1 MNRLKQLTK
10 NNAKLR
16 RIIRKIIFFL
26 RRVRYN
32 IRGIGVK
39 TDEQLFLFSSFEGH
53 NFADSPKA
61 IYEYLKSSEEFAD
74 CRFVWCFEHP
84 EKYRFLEEN
93 KNTRVVKQ
101 NSKECEICYKTAKY
115 WILNHRVAVHRYP
128 KKNQVFVQ
136 CWHGTPLKKLGF
148 DIDSGDN
155 VINTQKE
162 LCEKYLT
169 DAKKYSYML
178 SPSPFAT
185 EKFISS
191 FNLKA
196 INKENCIIQQG
207 YPRNDFLFRYGE
219 EDISRIKESLSLPKN
234 KKVILYA
241 PTWRDNQHQ
250 TGVGYTYKI
259 EVDFEKLQKELQN
272 EYVILFRA
280 HYFVSNS
287 FDFEKY
293 KGFVYNV
300 SQIDDINELYIISDI
315 LITDYSSVF
324 FDYANLKRPIIF
336 FMYDIEQYKNELR
349 GFYIDLKELPGSIV
363 ENEGDLIEEIKKSD
377 NFTYSETYRK
387 FNEKFNLLDDSNASK
402 RVIDIIT
409 QKS

>member
-10 NNAKLR
+10 NNAALR
-16 RIIRKIIFFL
+16 RIIRKIIFLL
-26 RRVRYN
+26 RRIRYN
-32 IRGIGVK
+32 FRGLGVK
-39 TDEQLFLFSSFEGH
+39 TDEKLFLFSSFEGH

-61 IYEYLKSSEEFAD
+61 IYEYLKNSKEFKD
-74 CRFVWCFEHP
+74 CKFIWCFEHP
-84 EKYRFLEEN
+84 ENYKFLEEN
-93 KNTRVVKQ
+93 EQTRVVKQ
-101 NSKECEICYKTAKY
+101 NSKECEKCYKAAKY
-115 WILNHRVAVHRYP
+115 WILNHRVAVHRHP

-191 FNLKA
+191 FNLKS
-196 INKENCIIQQG
+196 IGKENCIIEEG
-207 YPRNDFLFRYGE
+207 YPRNDFLFKFTE
-219 EDISRIKESLSLPKN
+219 QDASAIKEKLGIPEN
-234 KKVILYA
+234 KKIILYA

-259 EVDFEKLQKELQN
+259 EVDFDMLKKELG
-272 EYVILFRA
+272 EDYVILFRA

-293 KGFVYNV
+293 SGFVFDV
-300 SQIDDINELYIISDI
+300 SKIDDINELYIISNI

-324 FDYANLKRPIIF
+324 FDFANLKRPIIF
-336 FMYDIEQYKNELR
+336 FMYDIEQYENELR
-349 GFYIDLKELPGSIV
+349 GFYIDLKELPGKIIKTES
-363 ENEGDLIEEIKKSD
+363 ELIEEIRNSD
-377 NFTYSETYRK
+377 NFEYNETYQK
-387 FNEKFNLLDDSNASK
+387 FNKKFNLLDDANASK
-402 RVIDIIT
+402 RVVDIIT
-409 QKS
+409 K